1 MILMGRMG
9 LMVLMVYL
17 DHLDLQ
23 VQQGLLD
30 KTECMVFLV
39 LLVDLKEIGDV
50 EVKMVHKVLKAR
62 LEQV

>member
-1 MILMGRMG
+1 MILMV